1 MKDKTCISD
10 FNSPLSQSLGF
21 WLAGIASDTAN
32 LELLGQFRVVEDGA
46 DDGSALLAGG
56 TEDSDDLRHFACE
69 VNSSSIQSFCCFLIC

>member
-1 MKDKTCISD
+1 MRTKAYNFD
-10 FNSPLSQSLGF
+10 FNTLLSQSLGF

-46 DDGSALLAGG
+46 NDGSALLAGG

-69 VNSSSIQSFCCFLIC
+69 VSSSSIQSFCCFLIC